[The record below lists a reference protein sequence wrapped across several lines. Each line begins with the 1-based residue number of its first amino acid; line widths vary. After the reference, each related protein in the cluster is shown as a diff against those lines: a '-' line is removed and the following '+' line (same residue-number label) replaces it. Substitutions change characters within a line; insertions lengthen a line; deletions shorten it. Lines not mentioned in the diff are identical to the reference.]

1 MKTCFKAEMNGC
13 RQPVMKGQI
22 IMETTIAAISTA
34 MSASGIGI
42 VRMSGP
48 ESMDVISRIY
58 RSKNGGKNIKEVKSH
73 TIHYGYIF
81 DGEEVV
87 DEVLVM
93 VMRAPRTYTGEDT
106 VEIDCHG
113 GVYAMKK
120 VLETVLRNGAQI
132 AEPGEFTKRAF
143 LNGRLDLSQAE
154 AVMDVIQAKSAVA
167 LKSSLQQLKGSVLR
181 AIKEI
186 RSSILYQIAFIES
199 ALDDP
204 EHISLEGYP
213 EKLRKIVDEEY
224 EKVETLLKSAD
235 DGRMIQEG
243 IKTVILGKP
252 NAGKSSL
259 LNFLVGEDRAIV
271 TDIAG
276 TTRDTLE
283 EYISLHGI
291 SLRIIDT
298 AGIRETADVVEKIGV
313 GKAKKMAEDADLILY
328 VVDSSLPLDE
338 NDREIMELLG
348 GRKSIVIYN
357 KTDLE
362 SAVDIKELK
371 EKTGSPVIPVSVVE
385 ETGITELEETIKKMF
400 FRGEISFDDEVYI
413 TNARHK
419 TALEEALESLKM
431 VRESIETG
439 MSEDFFSIDL
449 MSAYESLGKIV
460 GESVGEDLVNEIFS
474 RFCVGK

>member
-1 MKTCFKAEMNGC
+1 
-13 RQPVMKGQI
+13 
-22 IMETTIAAISTA
+22 METTIAAISTA

-58 RSKNGGKNIKEVKSH
+58 RSKNGGKNIKDVKSH

-186 RSSILYQIAFIES
+186 RSAILYQIAFIES

-298 AGIRETADVVEKIGV
+298 AGIRETEDVVEKIGV

-419 TALEEALESLKM
+419 TALEKALESLKM